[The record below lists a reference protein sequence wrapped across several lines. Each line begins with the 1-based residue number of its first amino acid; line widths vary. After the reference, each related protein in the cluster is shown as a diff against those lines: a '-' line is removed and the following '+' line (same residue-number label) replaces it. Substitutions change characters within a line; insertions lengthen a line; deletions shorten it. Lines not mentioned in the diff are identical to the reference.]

1 MDVYSNLNLAL
12 EIYETNKA
20 EGKTDEEILAIL
32 NKQGLPLHQDTTN
45 TSDLALNMA
54 NIQFELDEFN
64 RRYPDESRE
73 NGIAEFQRKIKGN
86 PVCLDAKVEAL
97 VSFLTPETMISIENP
112 EPALGDILS
121 EIIEKL
127 TDETISN
134 HYTFVDYLQKNT
146 FGKLRQLFYS
156 HPKIRAFM
164 NTYQDEART
173 KVEQFLTTMK
183 PDLVDSEKP
192 HILYLEDDEHNNI
205 LSKLQRDFDEEI
217 AHVRFEP
224 FRKSKLP
231 IKKGKLLRLVNGD
244 YARTTYDLFVPDFL
258 GVQIL
263 EVETDAPL
271 EPASGASAL
280 PPPPLTKKEICFEE
294 YKNGVIEKGTVMRL
308 ETGEYVVASINY
320 PGPTYRGNMITH
332 VLPIVGTAR
341 GVVGTHRRKYKKNNT
356 IIAKRKSRKQRKSR
370 KSKRIRK
377 TKPSRKSRKL

>member
-20 EGKTDEEILAIL
+20 EGKSDEEILAIL

-54 NIQFELDEFN
+54 NIKFQLDEFN

-127 TDETISN
+127 TNETISN

-146 FGKLRQLFYS
+146 FEKLRQLFYS

-173 KVEQFLTTMK
+173 KIEQFLTTMK
-183 PDLVDSEKP
+183 PDLVDSEKT

-224 FRKSKLP
+224 FRESKLP

-244 YARTTYDLFVPDFL
+244 YARTTYDLHLPNFL
-258 GVQIL
+258 GVKIL

-280 PPPPLTKKEICFEE
+280 PPPLTKKEICFEE
-294 YKNGVIEKGTVMRL
+294 YKNGEIEKGTLMRL
-308 ETGEYVVASINY
+308 ETGEYVVAPVNY

-332 VLPIVGTAR
+332 IIPMRRLAGGKTKK
-341 GVVGTHRRKYKKNNT
+341 RRKS
-356 IIAKRKSRKQRKSR
+356 KRIQKSRKSR

-377 TKPSRKSRKL
+377 TKKSRKL